1 MRTYRNLFEELI
13 NENGIREDIFNA
25 SLGKRGESYVKRRT
39 GNLNGIDRKKETT
52 PQVEKTIQD
61 VRSLY
66 INGFG
71 LREKET
77 EQINDGF
84 RLKKR
89 DILKPVFFPEQIMTH
104 GIVRVMEKVMT
115 KGMYEYTCG
124 SIPGRGT
131 HYGKESIERWIK
143 HDPANIKYVGQMDIK
158 KFFASV
164 SRRRLKKMLKRYI
177 KDKRFLAVV
186 FKFLDIFI
194 EGLALGYFI
203 SQWFANFILQP
214 LDHYIKQLSLLDVK
228 KDKELR
234 YAKRMERKGITDYV
248 MPKYPCGAIY
258 YIRYMDDMVIYG
270 NVKKELHLIVKR
282 IGEYLK
288 EKLGLILKETYQVFR
303 FDYIDKKDGR
313 RKGRPLDFLGFL
325 FYRDKTIL
333 RKSNMLRATRKAKR
347 LGKKSQINWHDASS
361 MLSSMGWVKHTDT
374 YNMYLERIKPYVDI
388 RKLKRIVGKHQR
400 KVNERERMA
409 KGKFYA
415 LPC

>member
-1 MRTYRNLFEELI
+1 MKTYRNLFEELI
-13 NENGIREDIFNA
+13 DEDGIREDIFNA
-25 SLGKRGESYVKRRT
+25 SLGKRGESYVKRRV
-39 GNLNGIDRKKETT
+39 GDLKGIDRKKETT
-52 PQVEKTIQD
+52 PKVEKTIQD
-61 VRSLY
+61 VRNLY

-71 LREKET
+71 LKEKESA
-77 EQINDGF
+77 QINDGF

-131 HYGKESIERWIK
+131 HCGKKNIERWIK
-143 HDPANIKYVGQMDIK
+143 RDPVRVKYVGQMDIK
-158 KFFASV
+158 KFFGSV
-164 SRRRLKKMLKRYI
+164 SRRRLKKMLKKYI
-177 KDKRFLAVV
+177 KDKRFIVVV

-194 EGLALGYFI
+194 AGLALGYFI

-228 KDKELR
+228 KEKELR

-248 MPKYPCGAIY
+248 MPKYPCGATY
-258 YIRYMDDMVIYG
+258 YIRYMDDMVVYG
-270 NVKKELHLIVKR
+270 NNKKELHLIVKR

-303 FDYIDKKDGR
+303 FDCIDRKDGR
-313 RKGRPLDFLGFL
+313 RKGRPLDFLGFQ

-333 RKSNMLRATRKAKR
+333 RKSNMLRATRKANR
-347 LGKKSQINWHDASS
+347 LGKKIQINWHDASS
-361 MLSSMGWVKHTDT
+361 MLSSMGWVTHTDT
-374 YNMYLERIKPYVDI
+374 YNMYLERIKPHINVK
-388 RKLKRIVGKHQR
+388 KLKHIVGKHQR
-400 KVNERERMA
+400 KVNERDEMA
-409 KGKFYA
+409 KRK
-415 LPC
+415 LCITPC

>member
-13 NENGIREDIFNA
+13 DEDGIREDIFNA

-39 GNLNGIDRKKETT
+39 GDLKGIDRSKETT
-52 PQVEKTIQD
+52 AKVEKTIQD
-61 VRSLY
+61 VRNLY

-71 LREKET
+71 LKEKES

-89 DILKPVFFPEQIMTH
+89 DILKPVFYPEQIMTH
-104 GIVRVMEKVMT
+104 GIVRVMEEVMT
-115 KGMYEYTCG
+115 RGMYEYTCG

-131 HYGKESIERWIK
+131 HYGKKRIERWIK
-143 HDPANIKYVGQMDIK
+143 NDPAHIKYVGQMDIK
-158 KFFASV
+158 KFFGSV
-164 SRRRLKKMLKRYI
+164 SRRRLKKMLKKYI
-177 KDKRFLAVV
+177 KDKRFLVVV

-194 EGLALGYFI
+194 AGLALGYFI

-234 YAKRMERKGITDYV
+234 YAKRMKRKGITDYV
-248 MPKYPCGAIY
+248 IPKYPCGATH
-258 YIRYMDDMVIYG
+258 YIRYMDDMIIFG
-270 NVKKELHLIVKR
+270 NNKKELHLIIDK
-282 IGEYLK
+282 IQAYLK
-288 EKLGLILKETYQVFR
+288 EELGLKLKETYQVFR

-374 YNMYLERIKPYVDI
+374 YDMYLERIKPYINVK
-388 RKLKRIVGKHQR
+388 KLKRVVGNHQR
-400 KVNERERMA
+400 KVNKRERMA
-409 KGKFYA
+409 KGKFYP

>member
-1 MRTYRNLFEELI
+1 MKTYRNLFEELI
-13 NENGIREDIFNA
+13 DEDGIREDIFNA

-39 GNLNGIDRKKETT
+39 GDLKGIDRSKETT

-61 VRSLY
+61 VRNLY

-71 LREKET
+71 LKEKES

-89 DILKPVFFPEQIMTH
+89 DILKPVFYPEQIMTH

-131 HYGKESIERWIK
+131 HYGKKNIERWIK
-143 HDPANIKYVGQMDIK
+143 HDPAHIKYVGQMDIK
-158 KFFASV
+158 KFFGSV
-164 SRRRLKKMLKRYI
+164 SRRRLKKMLKKYI
-177 KDKRFLAVV
+177 KDKRFLVVV
-186 FKFLDIFI
+186 FKFLDIFVA
-194 EGLALGYFI
+194 GLALGYFI

-214 LDHYIKQLSLLDVK
+214 LDHYIKQLSLIDVK
-228 KDKELR
+228 KEKELR
-234 YAKRMERKGITDYV
+234 YVKRMERKGITDYV
-248 MPKYPCGAIY
+248 MPKYSCGATH
-258 YIRYMDDMVIYG
+258 YIRYMDDMIIFG
-270 NVKKELHLIVKR
+270 NNKKELHLIIDK
-282 IGEYLK
+282 IQTYLK
-288 EKLGLILKETYQVFR
+288 EELGLRLKETYQVFR

-333 RKSNMLRATRKAKR
+333 RRSNMLRATRKAKR
-347 LGKKSQINWHDASS
+347 LGKKAQINWYDASS

-374 YNMYLERIKPYVDI
+374 YNMYLERIKPYVNVK
-388 RKLKRIVGKHQR
+388 KLKRIVGNHQR
-400 KVNERERMA
+400 KVNEREKMA
-409 KGKFYA
+409 ERKLCIA
-415 LPC
+415 TC